1 MNKGDPE
8 RSFPN
13 QLPRG
18 LLVPLGL
25 GGGVGGVHAAS
36 SSRKPSLIAL
46 GWAIASLELL
56 RPLGPVRT
64 FLWTFPCSLLGSS
77 LRCPTPS
84 LCPQSEGPAHCPT
97 EKEQPRLR
105 R

>member
-8 RSFPN
+8 RSSPD

-18 LLVPLGL
+18 LLVPLGF
-25 GGGVGGVHAAS
+25 GGGWGVHAAS

-56 RPLGPVRT
+56 WPLGPLCT
-64 FLWTFPCSLLGSS
+64 FL
-77 LRCPTPS
+77 
-84 LCPQSEGPAHCPT
+84 
-97 EKEQPRLR
+97 
-105 R
+105 